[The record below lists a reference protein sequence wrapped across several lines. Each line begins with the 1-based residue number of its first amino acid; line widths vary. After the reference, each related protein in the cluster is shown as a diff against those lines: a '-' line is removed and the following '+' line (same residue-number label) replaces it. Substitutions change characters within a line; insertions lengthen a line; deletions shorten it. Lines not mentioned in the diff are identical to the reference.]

1 MKLSLAALIST
12 LLVSSSSFV
21 NVVKADTCK
30 TEPPVFSDTIAMKV
44 EKVGSVP
51 TQTNLDFAYN
61 MAVMDNFDGDVMYFL
76 DQQNAKI
83 YSYDH
88 TTGVVNTVFD
98 KDSASTTIPDGLSLD
113 WIAPGASFDFKIKA
127 MTQGPSSNEVI
138 VVFGSSTLPN
148 GWTTPDATLPPKGAY
163 GMYMCGGAANGTVW
177 VPDIYRIGSLPYC
190 FEREGAEAIT
200 TYDVFYTYSVVD
212 GALTNPEAFFV
223 SENQISPGHMGG
235 GIVTVDDGK
244 ILWSTGDCTIY
255 GVDGHYAPQLDH
267 EWCGK
272 IHLIDP
278 SAKGSYTT
286 VAKGV
291 RNSQQMTVFSKRD
304 RNPNMVNA
312 RKYLAFMDIGGVTA

>member
-1 MKLSLAALIST
+1 MKLSLAALTST
-12 LLVSSSSFV
+12 LLVSSTFFV
-21 NVVKADTCK
+21 NVVKADTCQP
-30 TEPPVFSDTIAMKV
+30 EPPVFSETVAMMV

-51 TQTNLDFAYN
+51 TQTNVAFAYN
-61 MAVMDNFDGDVMYFL
+61 MAVMDNFDGDVIYFL

-88 TTGVVNTVFD
+88 TTGAVNTVFD
-98 KDSASTTIPDGLSLD
+98 KDSASTIPDGLSLD
-113 WIAPGASFDFKIKA
+113 WISPGASFDFKVKA

-138 VVFGSSTLPN
+138 VVFGSSTLPT
-148 GWTTPDATLPPKGAY
+148 GWTTPDGTLPPEGAY
-163 GMYMCGGAANGTVW
+163 GMHMCGGAVNGTVW
-177 VPDIYRIGSLPYC
+177 VPDIYRMESFPYC
-190 FEREGAEAIT
+190 FKNAGKALL
-200 TYDVFYTYSVVD
+200 TYDVFYKYSVVD

-223 SENQISPGHMGG
+223 SESQVSPGHMGG

-244 ILWSTGDCTIY
+244 ILWSTGDCTIF
-255 GVDGHYAPQLDH
+255 GIDGHYAPQLNR

-291 RNSQQMTVFSKRD
+291 RNSQQMRIFSKSD
-304 RNPNMVNA
+304 RNPKLTNA
-312 RKYLAFMDIGGVTA
+312 KKFLAFMDIGGVTA